1 MRKQYLIQMATNGV
15 LFLGLMTA
23 SSQVFAQDSIQLKQ
37 QVQVLQN
44 RVNQLELQLGNKEQ
58 RASLTSMPVYDQ
70 WKDPFAQMIL
80 MRQQMENSMRQVFAD
95 TGVFSPK
102 MDMKQEGGQYII
114 TMNIPGMNKKNIN
127 VQIKDGTLIIS
138 GERQSKT
145 EENKNNQYY
154 RKESSFGSFIQAIP
168 LPEDAKTD
176 QIEARYKR
184 GVLTVTVAR
193 LKKDERKLEAQKIMV
208 N

>member
-154 RKESSFGSFIQAIP
+154 RKESSFGKFHTGNTFA
-168 LPEDAKTD
+168 
-176 QIEARYKR
+176 
-184 GVLTVTVAR
+184 
-193 LKKDERKLEAQKIMV
+193 
-208 N
+208 